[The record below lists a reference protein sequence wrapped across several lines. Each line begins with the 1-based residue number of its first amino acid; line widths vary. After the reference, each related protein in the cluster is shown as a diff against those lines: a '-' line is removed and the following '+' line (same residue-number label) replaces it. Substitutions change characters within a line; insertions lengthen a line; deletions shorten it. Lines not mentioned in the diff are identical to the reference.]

1 MRSAVRRRRNV
12 TFNQRLPIWVATV
25 VLVLDQIVKMLIRP
39 ALALYESIPVVPGF
53 FSLTRIHNTGAA
65 FGLMDALDFPFKA
78 AALALVQT
86 AALVGL
92 ALYISAIA
100 HEQRLTRFGLAL
112 VIGGAAGNLIDRVRF
127 GYVLDFF
134 DFYWR
139 GWHFW
144 AFNVADAAI
153 TVGVVFMILD
163 ILGLGRRA
171 SNPV

>member
-1 MRSAVRRRRNV
+1 VTITSRSA
-12 TFNQRLPIWVATV
+12 LPLGVATTI
-25 VLVLDQIVKMLIRP
+25 LILDQIVKMLIRP
-39 ALALYESIPVVPGF
+39 KLGLYESVSVIPGF

-78 AALALVQT
+78 AVLALIQT
-86 AALVGL
+86 TALVGL
-92 ALYISAIA
+92 AVYISAIA
-100 HEQRLTRFGLAL
+100 RDQRLTRTGLAL
-112 VIGGAAGNLIDRVRF
+112 VIGGAAGNLIDRVRY

-153 TVGVVFMILD
+153 SVGVALMVLEM
-163 ILGLGRRA
+163 LGMGRYYRV
-171 SNPV
+171 SRTV

>member
-1 MRSAVRRRRNV
+1 
-12 TFNQRLPIWVATV
+12 
-25 VLVLDQIVKMLIRP
+25 VLVADQIVKMLIRP
-39 ALALYESIPVVPGF
+39 ALTLYESVPVIPGF

-65 FGLMDALDFPFKA
+65 FGLMDALDFPYKA
-78 AALALVQT
+78 AVLALVQT

-92 ALYISAIA
+92 AIYISAIA
-100 HEQRLTRFGLAL
+100 HEQRLTRVGLAL

-153 TVGVVFMILD
+153 SIGAILVLLDMI
-163 ILGLGRRA
+163 GLGRHHA
-171 SNPV
+171 SHPV

>member
-1 MRSAVRRRRNV
+1 VAI
-12 TFNQRLPIWVATV
+12 THRLSIGIATV
-25 VLVLDQIVKMLIRP
+25 VLVADQIVKMLIRP
-39 ALALYESIPVVPGF
+39 ALTLYESVPVIPGF

-65 FGLMDALDFPFKA
+65 FGLMDALDFPYKA
-78 AALALVQT
+78 AVLALVQT

-92 ALYISAIA
+92 AIYISAIA
-100 HEQRLTRFGLAL
+100 HEQRLTRVGL
-112 VIGGAAGNLIDRVRF
+112 DRVRF

-153 TVGVVFMILD
+153 TVGVALMVFEM
-163 ILGLGRRA
+163 LGMGRYYRV
-171 SNPV
+171 SRTV

>member
-1 MRSAVRRRRNV
+1 VIAAM
-12 TFNQRLPIWVATV
+12 QRLPIWLSTV

-39 ALALYESIPVVPGF
+39 KLALYESVTLIPGF

-65 FGLMDALDFPFKA
+65 FGLMDGVDFPFKA
-78 AALALVQT
+78 AVLALVQT
-86 AALVGL
+86 TALIGL
-92 ALYISAIA
+92 AVYISAIA
-100 HEQRLTRFGLAL
+100 SDQRLTRTGLAL

-153 TVGVVFMILD
+153 SIGVALMVLEMLGMGRYYRVSRTV
-163 ILGLGRRA
+163 
-171 SNPV
+171 

>member
-1 MRSAVRRRRNV
+1 MTTAI
-12 TFNQRLPIWVATV
+12 QRLPMWLSTI
-25 VLVLDQIVKMLIRP
+25 VLFLDQIVKMLIRP
-39 ALALYESIPVVPGF
+39 TLGLYESISLIPGF

-65 FGLMDALDFPFKA
+65 FGLMDGVDFPFKA
-78 AALALVQT
+78 AVLALVQT
-86 AALVGL
+86 TALIGL
-92 ALYISAIA
+92 AVYISAIA
-100 HEQRLTRFGLAL
+100 SDQRLTRTGLAL

-153 TVGVVFMILD
+153 SIGVALMILEM
-163 ILGLGRRA
+163 LGMGRYYRV
-171 SNPV
+171 SRTV

>member
-1 MRSAVRRRRNV
+1 MTTAIP
-12 TFNQRLPIWVATV
+12 RLPMWLSTV
-25 VLVLDQIVKMLIRP
+25 VLFLDQIVKMLIRP
-39 ALALYESIPVVPGF
+39 KLGLYESISLIPGF

-65 FGLMDALDFPFKA
+65 FGLMDGVDFPFKA
-78 AALALVQT
+78 AVLALVQT
-86 AALVGL
+86 TALIGL
-92 ALYISAIA
+92 AVYISAIA
-100 HEQRLTRFGLAL
+100 SDQRLTRTGLAL

-153 TVGVVFMILD
+153 SIGVALMILEM
-163 ILGLGRRA
+163 LGMGRYYRV
-171 SNPV
+171 SRTV

>member
-1 MRSAVRRRRNV
+1 VAV
-12 TFNQRLPIWVATV
+12 THRLSIGIATV
-25 VLVLDQIVKMLIRP
+25 VLVADQIVKMLIRP
-39 ALALYESIPVVPGF
+39 ALTLYESVPVIPGF

-65 FGLMDALDFPFKA
+65 FGLMDALDFPYKA
-78 AALALVQT
+78 AVLALVQT

-92 ALYISAIA
+92 AIYISAIA
-100 HEQRLTRFGLAL
+100 HEQRLTRVGLAL

-153 TVGVVFMILD
+153 TVGVALMVLEM
-163 ILGLGRRA
+163 LGMGRYYRV
-171 SNPV
+171 SRTV

>member
-1 MRSAVRRRRNV
+1 V
-12 TFNQRLPIWVATV
+12 TTAIHRLPMWLSTV
-25 VLVLDQIVKMLIRP
+25 VLFLDQIVKMLIRP
-39 ALALYESIPVVPGF
+39 KLGLYESISLIPGF

-65 FGLMDALDFPFKA
+65 FGLMDGVDFPFKA
-78 AALALVQT
+78 AVLALVQT
-86 AALVGL
+86 TALIGL
-92 ALYISAIA
+92 AVYISAIA
-100 HEQRLTRFGLAL
+100 SDQRLTRTGLAL

-153 TVGVVFMILD
+153 SIGVALMILEM
-163 ILGLGRRA
+163 LGMGRYYRV
-171 SNPV
+171 SRTV

>member
-1 MRSAVRRRRNV
+1 V
-12 TFNQRLPIWVATV
+12 TTAIPRLPMWLSTV
-25 VLVLDQIVKMLIRP
+25 VLFLDQIVKMLIRP
-39 ALALYESIPVVPGF
+39 KLGLYESISLIPGF

-65 FGLMDALDFPFKA
+65 FGLMDGVDFPFKA
-78 AALALVQT
+78 AVLALVQT
-86 AALVGL
+86 TALIGL
-92 ALYISAIA
+92 AVYISAIA
-100 HEQRLTRFGLAL
+100 SDQRLTRTGLAL

-153 TVGVVFMILD
+153 SIGVVLMILEM
-163 ILGLGRRA
+163 LGMGRYYRV
-171 SNPV
+171 SRTV